1 MIPNEQEAIEFH
13 KRAGSNKEIIDH
25 CKAVANVARKLA
37 DRFSEKGIKVDKES
51 VYAAA
56 LLHDIGRTR
65 TQTVHHGHIG
75 AEIIREFGAD
85 EKIARIVSRHVG
97 AGITEEEARNLGFPP
112 GDYVPETLEEKIVC
126 FADKIVGEGN
136 QIVPLRVEIEKFRA
150 RGLDYHRLEALKAS
164 LASLLGED
172 PEKAVSRNSSS

>member
-97 AGITEEEARNLGFPP
+97 AESRKKKPEISDSHLVTTCRRHLKRRLSALLTRLSERVTRLSRFESKSKNSGQ
-112 GDYVPETLEEKIVC
+112 GD
-126 FADKIVGEGN
+126 
-136 QIVPLRVEIEKFRA
+136 
-150 RGLDYHRLEALKAS
+150 
-164 LASLLGED
+164 
-172 PEKAVSRNSSS
+172 